1 LQDSQPQREEIIQDT
16 FQRDRSDY
24 FAPQNQKGYM
34 RHTHGSIEVVCGSM
48 FSGKTD
54 ELIRRL
60 VRATIAKQKV
70 QVFKPAIDIR
80 YAVEKVTSHAGS
92 NFDATPVAKSIDI
105 LSKLERDTTVV
116 GIDEAQFFDENI
128 VQIAEQLASRGI
140 RVLVAGLDTDFRGEP
155 FGPMPVLMS
164 VAERVDKLHAICMV
178 CGDEASRTQ
187 RLVNGSPARFDDPVV
202 IVGAS
207 EMYEARCRVHHE
219 VPRS

>member
-1 LQDSQPQREEIIQDT
+1 
-16 FQRDRSDY
+16 
-24 FAPQNQKGYM
+24 M

-92 NFDATPVAKSIDI
+92 QYDAIPVPNAAEIYN
-105 LSKLERDTTVV
+105 KLDSDTTVV
-116 GIDEAQFFDENI
+116 GIDEAQFFDAE
-128 VQIAEQLASRGI
+128 IANVAQELAARGV
-140 RVLVAGLDTDFRGEP
+140 RVIVAGLDMDFRGEP
-155 FGPMPVLMS
+155 FGPMPLILAK
-164 VAERVDKLHAICMV
+164 AERVDKLHAICMV

-187 RLVNGSPARFDDPVV
+187 RLVNGQPAKYDDPVV

-207 EMYEARCRVHHE
+207 ELYEARCREHHE
-219 VPRS
+219 VPR

>member
-1 LQDSQPQREEIIQDT
+1 
-16 FQRDRSDY
+16 
-24 FAPQNQKGYM
+24 M

-70 QVFKPAIDIR
+70 QVFKPAIDVR

-92 NFDATPVAKSIDI
+92 NFDALPVEKAADI
-105 LSKLERDTTVV
+105 HDKLEADTTVV
-116 GIDEAQFFDENI
+116 GIDEAQFFDPEI
-128 VQIAEQLASRGI
+128 VQVAQELASKSI
-140 RVLVAGLDTDFRGEP
+140 RVLVAGLDMDFKGEP
-155 FGPMPVLMS
+155 FGPMPLLMS
-164 VAERVDKLHAICMV
+164 LAEDVAKLHAICMV

-187 RLVNGSPARFDDPVV
+187 RLVNNKPARYDDPIV

-207 EMYEARCRVHHE
+207 EMYEARCREHHE
-219 VPRS
+219 VPR

>member
-1 LQDSQPQREEIIQDT
+1 
-16 FQRDRSDY
+16 
-24 FAPQNQKGYM
+24 M

-70 QVFKPAIDIR
+70 QVFKPAIDVR

-92 NFDATPVAKSIDI
+92 NFDAIPVVKAGDI
-105 LSKLERDTTVV
+105 RGRLEADTTVV
-116 GIDEAQFFDENI
+116 GIDEAQFFDPEI
-128 VQIAEQLASRGI
+128 VQVAQELASRGI
-140 RVLVAGLDTDFRGEP
+140 RVLVAGLDMDFRGEP
-155 FGPMPVLMS
+155 FGPMPILMS
-164 VAERVDKLHAICMV
+164 MAESVDKLHAICMV

-187 RLVNGSPARFDDPVV
+187 RLVNGKPARYDDPVV

-207 EMYEARCRVHHE
+207 EMYEARCRLHHE
-219 VPRS
+219 VPR